1 VRRTK
6 DLPDDWLEMP
16 EPVGYEIEE
25 RDGFYTAFMVSEYKD
40 GRRDSGALIIAS
52 SHWRGTVERRAR
64 KFVDSQRQ
72 IWRDQHDP
80 NKKTR
85 VIMYQKPPS
94 VPPKGPSG
102 ISTPR
107 RSRR

>member
-1 VRRTK
+1 
-6 DLPDDWLEMP
+6 MP
-16 EPVGYEIEE
+16 EPVGYEVEE
-25 RDGFYTAFMVSEYKD
+25 RDGHYHAVMVSEHKD
-40 GRRDSGALIIAS
+40 GRRERGALIIAS
-52 SHWRGTVERRAR
+52 SYWRGSVERRAR

-72 IWRDQHDP
+72 IWRDQRDP
-80 NKKTR
+80 HKTER